1 MIGQLVNFITYKQIS
16 VAGLIG
22 YIFPRF
28 LFILLEFVLFLVIIS
43 LKFDIKLSTKV
54 TQYEQVFI
62 IAIDS
67 NGREVFSLE
76 LIPSQALTA
85 SGHLRTTRTTQRST
99 MITSS
104 RDQDHESLLNQPKR
118 YLDP

>member
-1 MIGQLVNFITYKQIS
+1 M
-16 VAGLIG
+16 AGLIG

-76 LIPSQALTA
+76 LIPSQALTV
-85 SGHLRTTRTTQRST
+85 SGRLRTTRTTQRST